1 MPMQY
6 KDEDLRKLLD
16 DIESDL
22 VERKESWAGD
32 APEKGRQAVCAFAND
47 LPDHRK
53 PGVLFVGVK
62 DDGTPVG
69 LDIADQLLQTLSD
82 IKTDGNI
89 LPPPTII
96 VEKRQIKGTDVAVV
110 TVQPADAPPVRY
122 KGRIWIRIGPRRGIA
137 TPQDERILNEKR
149 RHRDLSF
156 DVQPLPSCPLAAL
169 GRMVFEQEYLPQAFA
184 RDILEANE
192 RSFEQQ
198 LAACKMIAS
207 VDKPIPTVLGLLVLG
222 KSLLDWIPGAY
233 VQFLRIDGETLADPI
248 LDELK
253 IDGPLTQIIRSL
265 DEKLQAHNRVS
276 VDISSGHRET
286 RGQQYPPVALQQLT
300 RNAIMHRTYEGTN
313 SPSRV
318 YWFNNRIEILSPGG
332 TFGIV
337 TRDNF
342 GQPGITDYRN
352 PNLAE
357 AMKVLGF
364 VQRFGVGIAMA
375 NKALL
380 ENDNSP
386 AEFQINPEAVLAIL
400 RRRP

>member
-6 KDEDLRKLLD
+6 DDEHLEILLAD
-16 DIESDL
+16 TESDL
-22 VERKESWAGD
+22 AERKEAWAGD
-32 APEKGRQAVCAFAND
+32 ASEKGRQAVCAFAND

-53 PGVLFVGVK
+53 PGVLLVGVK
-62 DDGTPVG
+62 NDGTPVG
-69 LDIADQLLQTLSD
+69 LNVSDQLLQTLSD

-96 VEKRQIKGTDVAVV
+96 VEKRKLKGTDVAVV

-122 KGRIWIRIGPRRGIA
+122 KGRIWVRVGPRRGIA

-149 RHRDLSF
+149 RHRDVPF
-156 DVQPLPSCPLAAL
+156 DAQPFPSCPIDAL
-169 GRMVFEQEYLPQAFA
+169 DRAVFEQEYLPRAFA
-184 RDILEANE
+184 RDLLEANE
-192 RSFEQQ
+192 RSYEQQ

-207 VDKPIPTVLGLLVLG
+207 IDRPMSTVLGLLVLG

-233 VQFLRIDGETLADPI
+233 VQFLRIDGETLSDDI
-248 LDELK
+248 LDELR
-253 IDGPLTQIIRSL
+253 IDGPLSQSIRRL
-265 DEKLQAHNRVS
+265 DEKLQAHNLVS
-276 VDISSGHRET
+276 VDLTSSQRET
-286 RGQQYPPVALQQLT
+286 RRYLYPPSSLQQLT

-313 SPSRV
+313 TPSRV
-318 YWFNNRIEILSPGG
+318 YWFNDRIEIYSPGG
-332 TFGIV
+332 AFGIV

-380 ENDNSP
+380 ENGSP
-386 AEFQINPEAVLAIL
+386 PAKFQVSPESVLAIL